1 MTLVTRSLGR
11 TGLHV
16 SPFTLG
22 SMQFG
27 SLVDQTA
34 AARLVDMAI
43 EARINSFDTAN
54 CYTNGLSEEILG
66 QVLGK
71 RRSKIVLATKFSV
84 PMDSTDP
91 NAGGTSRRNV
101 IAACEASLKRL
112 GTDYI
117 DLYYI
122 HRPFTQTAIDETLR
136 ALDDLVHAGKIRSIG
151 TSSFAAWQVVE
162 ALWCAKELHL
172 NRPVVEQM
180 ADSLLDRRAERE
192 LVPAAMTHGVGLT
205 IWSPL
210 VGGLLTGKYLQATE
224 SQARLSRDDPAWG
237 ARHFTPAA
245 ETAVAALADVA
256 KTAGLTLTAM
266 SLAWTLQRPGIAS
279 IVLGPRDVA
288 QLEDQL
294 AAGAVSLSAVTLALI
309 DQIVPPGGVTVPY
322 FLDDAWADFRPQ
334 PYGW

>member
-1 MTLVTRSLGR
+1 MTLTTRQLGR
-11 TGLHV
+11 TGLQV

-27 SLVDQTA
+27 SVVDQTE

-43 EARINSFDTAN
+43 EAGINSFDTAN

-84 PMDSTDP
+84 PMDPTDP

-101 IAACEASLKRL
+101 IAACEASLRRL

-117 DLYYI
+117 DLHYV

-136 ALDDLVHAGKIRSIG
+136 ALDDLVRAGKIRSIG

-162 ALWCAKELHL
+162 ALWCAKDLHL

-180 ADSLLDRRAERE
+180 AYSLLDRRAERE
-192 LVPAAMTHGVGLT
+192 LVPAAITHGVGLT
-205 IWSPL
+205 VWSPL

-224 SQARLSRDDPAWG
+224 SKSRLSRDDPAWG

-245 ETAVAALADVA
+245 ETAVAALAEVA
-256 KTAGLTLTAM
+256 KAAGMTLTAM

-288 QLEDQL
+288 QFEDQL
-294 AAGAVSLSAVTLALI
+294 AAGAVSLSAETLAQI